1 MAALV
6 RLLYPLPD
14 LRRSPLTLLG
24 WWERRRPAYN
34 LIVGTTGLLTVAVV
48 DVISA
53 LTPGET
59 PRVPLLAVIVYGIAA
74 NVCYTLGFAIEL
86 LLERLW
92 GSQVA
97 PVGPVLFRQGLLF
110 SVGVTLL
117 PIGLAWIAWLTKVL
131 QYLFY

>member
-1 MAALV
+1 MTALV

-24 WWERRRPAYN
+24 WWERRRPAFN
-34 LIVGTTGLLTVAVV
+34 LVVGITGLVTVAVT
-48 DVISA
+48 DTIFW
-53 LTPGET
+53 LTPGVKLH
-59 PRVPLLAVIVYGIAA
+59 VPLFVIVVYGVAA
-74 NVCYTLGFAIEL
+74 NVCYSLGFAIEL

-92 GSQVA
+92 GSEVA

-117 PIGLAWIAWLTKVL
+117 PIGIAWMEWLATVL
-131 QYLFY
+131 ELLFR

>member
-59 PRVPLLAVIVYGIAA
+59 PSVPLLAVIVYGIAA